1 MAKIDLTSQEWCDL
15 IFEGRNKDYGA
26 YKMRARAARRL
37 NFSVVLVIVIAAVGF
52 SIPRLIT
59 MVTPEK
65 KEVMTEVTTLSQLE
79 EPEVKQEEVQK
90 VQPVAPPPPALKS
103 SIKFTA
109 PVIKKDEEVAD
120 EDQMKSQEEL
130 TESKVTISI
139 ADVQGTDEEGGVL
152 VEDLK
157 QVVTEAPVE
166 EEVFD
171 MVEQAPQFPG
181 GPAELMAW
189 LGKNIRYPVIAQEN
203 GIQGRVICQ
212 FVVGSDGSVRD
223 IKVMRGVDPS
233 LDKEAIRVIQSMPKW
248 IPGRQN
254 GKAVSVRYT
263 LPVTFKL
270 Q

>member
-1 MAKIDLTSQEWCDL
+1 MAKVDLTSQEWCDL

-181 GPAELMAW
+181 GEAELMSW
-189 LGKNIRYPVIAQEN
+189 LVKNIRYPVIAQEN

-223 IKVMRGVDPS
+223 IKVVRSLDPS
-233 LDKEAIRVIQSMPKW
+233 CDKEAVRVIQSMPKW

-263 LPVTFKL
+263 LPVIFKL

>member
-15 IFEGRNKDYGA
+15 IFEGRNKEYGA

-181 GPAELMAW
+181 GQAELMSW

-223 IKVMRGVDPS
+223 IKVVRSLDPS
-233 LDKEAIRVIQSMPKW
+233 CDKEAVRVIQSMPKW

-263 LPVTFKL
+263 LPVTFRL

>member
-1 MAKIDLTSQEWCDL
+1 MAKVDLTSQEWCDL

-203 GIQGRVICQ
+203 GIQGRVTCQ

-233 LDKEAIRVIQSMPKW
+233 LDKEAVRVIQSMPKW

>member
-1 MAKIDLTSQEWCDL
+1 MAKIDLTSREWCDL

-26 YKMRARAARRL
+26 YKMRARAPRRL
-37 NFSVVLVIVIAAVGF
+37 TFSVILVIVIALVGF
-52 SIPRLIT
+52 SIPKLIT

-90 VQPVAPPPPALKS
+90 VEPVAPPPPALKS

-109 PVIKKDEEVAD
+109 PVIAKDEEVTD
-120 EDQMKSQEEL
+120 EDEMKSQEEL

-139 ADVQGTDEEGGVL
+139 ADVKGNDEEGGEL
-152 VEDLK
+152 IEDLK
-157 QVVTEAPVE
+157 QIVTEAPVE
-166 EEVFD
+166 EQVFD
-171 MVEQAPQFPG
+171 MVEQKPQFPG
-181 GPAELMAW
+181 GDVEMMSW
-189 LGKNIRYPVIAQEN
+189 LGKNINYPVIAQEN
-203 GIQGRVICQ
+203 GVQGVVVCQ
-212 FVVGSDGSVRD
+212 FVVGSDGSIRD
-223 IKVMRGVDPS
+223 VNVLRSLDPS
-233 LDKEAIRVIQSMPKW
+233 CDKEAVRVIKSMPKW

-263 LPVTFKL
+263 LPVRFRL

>member
-152 VEDLK
+152 LEDLK

-181 GPAELMAW
+181 GPAELMSY

-203 GIQGRVICQ
+203 GIQGRVVCQ

-223 IKVMRGVDPS
+223 IKVLRSLDPS
-233 LDKEAIRVIQSMPKW
+233 CDKEAVRVIQSMPKW

>member
-15 IFEGRNKDYGA
+15 IFEGRNKEYGA

-152 VEDLK
+152 LEDLK
-157 QVVTEAPVE
+157 EIVTEAPVE

-181 GPAELMAW
+181 GPAELMSY

-203 GIQGRVICQ
+203 GIQGRVVCQ

-223 IKVMRGVDPS
+223 IKVLRSLDPS
-233 LDKEAIRVIQSMPKW
+233 CDKEAVRVIQSMPKW